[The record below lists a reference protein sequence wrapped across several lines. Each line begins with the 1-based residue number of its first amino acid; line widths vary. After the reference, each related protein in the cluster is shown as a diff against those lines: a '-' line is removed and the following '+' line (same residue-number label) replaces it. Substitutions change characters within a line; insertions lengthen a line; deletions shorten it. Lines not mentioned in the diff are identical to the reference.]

1 MHFKS
6 MESFDSVL
14 FFCYNEQE
22 KREKGMRKMKIVL
35 LHGLGQHPQSWQ
47 AVQDS
52 LEGAEIDCP
61 DLFTLTEGEP
71 TYAAVLAALEER
83 YAAENEPFVMCGLS
97 LGAILALDYAT
108 HHPEKLAGL
117 VLISV
122 QYKVPRL
129 LTAIQ
134 NFLFRQMSQEVFAE
148 MGITKQQLLNFSDS
162 MKNLDLRGE
171 VARVKCPV
179 RILCGEQDKPN
190 RKASEKLHQ
199 MLPQSTLRIVPG
211 AGHEMNREKPDA
223 IVEALREW
231 MN

>member
-1 MHFKS
+1 M
-6 MESFDSVL
+6 
-14 FFCYNEQE
+14 
-22 KREKGMRKMKIVL
+22 
-35 LHGLGQHPQSWQ
+35 
-47 AVQDS
+47 
-52 LEGAEIDCP
+52 
-61 DLFTLTEGEP
+61 
-71 TYAAVLAALEER
+71 LAALEER

-108 HHPEKLAGL
+108 RHPEKLAGL

-162 MKNLDLRGE
+162 MKSLDLRGE

-223 IVEALREW
+223 IVEALRDW